1 MPLRARRLGN
11 LCSSWEEPA
20 RLRVWGATGV
30 EEHPRHYADG
40 VFYGVGDALTR
51 QIGVSQTVGEIG
63 NRAFAPRR
71 LLPEALHGR
80 EGDGG
85 LGKGILRGLGGN
97 RPVPQ
102 VGRIAEAESERAR
115 RGGEPAPGLPDSPRR
130 LDGVSPILASTRM
143 GIGST
148 VVP

>member
-1 MPLRARRLGN
+1 MLVLGRASAL
-11 LCSSWEEPA
+11 A
-20 RLRVWGATGV
+20 RFWGATGV

-71 LLPEALHGR
+71 LLPEVLHGR
-80 EGDGG
+80 ECDGG
-85 LGKGILRGLGGN
+85 LGKGLLRGLGGN
-97 RPVPQ
+97 SPVPQ

-115 RGGEPAPGLPDSPRR
+115 RGGEPGPGLPDSPQALGWRVPY
-130 LDGVSPILASTRM
+130 LGFYEDGNRFH
-143 GIGST
+143 GGSMNDRD
-148 VVP
+148 VNRFG